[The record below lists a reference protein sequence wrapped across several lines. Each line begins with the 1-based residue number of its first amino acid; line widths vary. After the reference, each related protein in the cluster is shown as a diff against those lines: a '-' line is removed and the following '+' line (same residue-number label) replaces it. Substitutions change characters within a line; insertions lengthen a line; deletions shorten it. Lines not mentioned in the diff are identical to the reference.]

1 MYELEKQV
9 KDIIIAKYGSLKR
22 FCEEVDMPWST
33 LDSILKRGFANSNIG
48 NVLKVA
54 RELDIEV
61 EPLAFGVLQKRVPTP
76 ADPLQLTEQEKH
88 IISIYH
94 DLDRVGQEKF
104 TAFGEG
110 LLAAARAKDRRGY
123 YTFTPYGNCM
133 VAESGPEYQ
142 MWSNKVND
150 QLMEDA
156 DRIAKKEIE
165 NASDTKKMVK

>member
-76 ADPLQLTEQEKH
+76 ADPLQLSEQEEH
-88 IISIYH
+88 LVISFRGLNEDGREKAIERV
-94 DLDRVGQEKF
+94 DELLDVPRYREITEKVK
-104 TAFGEG
+104 EEV
-110 LLAAARAKDRRGY
+110 LNHLAA
-123 YTFTPYGNCM
+123 
-133 VAESGPEYQ
+133 
-142 MWSNKVND
+142 
-150 QLMEDA
+150 
-156 DRIAKKEIE
+156 KK
-165 NASDTKKMVK
+165 SV

>member
-61 EPLAFGVLQKRVPTP
+61 EPLAFGVLQKRVPAP
-76 ADPLQLTEQEKH
+76 ADPLQLTEQEE
-88 IISIYH
+88 
-94 DLDRVGQEKF
+94 DLVTSFRSLNENGREKAIERVKELLDVPRYREITEKVK
-104 TAFGEG
+104 EEV
-110 LLAAARAKDRRGY
+110 LNHLA
-123 YTFTPYGNCM
+123 
-133 VAESGPEYQ
+133 
-142 MWSNKVND
+142 
-150 QLMEDA
+150 
-156 DRIAKKEIE
+156 
-165 NASDTKKMVK
+165 TKNSV

>member
-76 ADPLQLTEQEKH
+76 ADPLQLTVQEEH
-88 IISIYH
+88 LVISFRSLNEDGREKVVEYVVDLAGMEKYQH
-94 DLDRVGQEKF
+94 DPFRDTADQVEKEVLEYLSQKERMRV
-104 TAFGEG
+104 
-110 LLAAARAKDRRGY
+110 
-123 YTFTPYGNCM
+123 
-133 VAESGPEYQ
+133 
-142 MWSNKVND
+142 
-150 QLMEDA
+150 
-156 DRIAKKEIE
+156 
-165 NASDTKKMVK
+165 